1 MIAVTNARRNGVTG
15 SEYISATGMQSR
27 NDDAEI
33 SKMSPEILI
42 TDLKLMVFIPPL
54 SDMPWLCSSGFRDSG
69 ATRTLDPQLRRLLL
83 YPTELRN
90 RTAVYKKPR
99 QI

>member
-1 MIAVTNARRNGVTG
+1 
-15 SEYISATGMQSR
+15 MQSR
-27 NDDAEI
+27 NDDADI
-33 SKMSPEILI
+33 SRMSPEILS
-42 TDLKLMVFIPPL
+42 TDLKLMVFMPP
-54 SDMPWLCSSGFRDSG
+54 SSVMPGRHSPGFRDSG